1 MGARPGMCSCFS
13 DPTPGALQPNPRRDN
28 HWDFSSVGPV
38 ERWLL
43 SATVLRGIVTC
54 APQLEEEKH
63 SYQATGR
70 FKISGPDPP
79 SAASSHWTASESHL
93 ETRCLDTS
101 VCYGDSHLE
110 GSKTCGDAQS
120 AGFGESGKVLKIQY
134 CALACPGWEASE
146 GGMGLSIYPGLR
158 TGCHKL
164 EIKGKIWRRWKTH
177 LRAED

>member
-1 MGARPGMCSCFS
+1 MCSCFS

-38 ERWLL
+38 GRRLL
-43 SATVLRGIVTC
+43 APTVLRGIVTC

-63 SYQATGR
+63 SYKATGR

-101 VCYGDSHLE
+101 VCYGDGHLE
-110 GSKTCGDAQS
+110 GSKTC
-120 AGFGESGKVLKIQY
+120 V
-134 CALACPGWEASE
+134 
-146 GGMGLSIYPGLR
+146 
-158 TGCHKL
+158 T
-164 EIKGKIWRRWKTH
+164 
-177 LRAED
+177 LRARALENQGKFSRSNTVPWPALDGRHLKEGWVFLFILGSGQVATS